1 MYLKII
7 YQTWI
12 TNIFSR
18 LKGFLAW
25 FLTANQQIRWLD
37 INMKAKF
44 QLKSCWSKRL
54 TFKIRLKLVSTRSRT
69 TIQKCQWNQSTKR
82 ISQLKNI
89 FVICTKTFIQ
99 YQRHHC
105 CQGCR
110 KIDNWGCNVHIFVF
124 CTINFFW
131 NRNLDFKFNCFYS
144 LWTRIY
150 ECCPPPHQLSIFRH
164 YKTDQVCCLKDGT
177 DDVVSTASTTTS
189 NPLPTL
195 YCYDISGSNDRG
207 G

>member
-1 MYLKII
+1 MDHKHFQSAKRYFSAIFNSKPTNQVIRYKHEGQVSAKIMLEQKADFLK
-7 YQTWI
+7 
-12 TNIFSR
+12 FDS
-18 LKGFLAW
+18 
-25 FLTANQQIRWLD
+25 
-37 INMKAKF
+37 
-44 QLKSCWSKRL
+44 
-54 TFKIRLKLVSTRSRT
+54 KLVNTRSRT

-150 ECCPPPHQLSIFRH
+150 ECCPPPTNYRSS
-164 YKTDQVCCLKDGT
+164 GT
-177 DDVVSTASTTTS
+177 IKQTKYVV
-189 NPLPTL
+189 
-195 YCYDISGSNDRG
+195 
-207 G
+207 